1 MKNSKIERIKAL
13 NLTEGEVIT
22 LEKAKDRKELEMISM
37 VTDVYKDRWCVGNQ
51 GENHCT
57 GNCNADVCVTKFC
70 DCNGAKCSDCYDCF
84 LDFVCDCKGPI
95 GYQDSGT
102 NCRPWTNCNP
112 VCPQVK

>member
-22 LEKAKDRKELEMISM
+22 LEKAKDRKELEMIST
-37 VTDVYKDRWCVGNQ
+37 VLSTR
-51 GENHCT
+51 E
-57 GNCNADVCVTKFC
+57 GNCNGINDNGNCGSKCNVDVCVTKFC